1 MSHELRTPL
10 NAIIGFSELMRSEM
24 FGELASDRYRMYV
37 RDIHTSGVHLLTVI
51 NDMLDLSKAE
61 AGRIELHETKVDVA
75 AAIYGSLAMVRS
87 RADNAGVSFRIE
99 LQPGLPFLLADELR
113 VKQILLNLLSN
124 AVKFTPA
131 GGQVS
136 IAATGGSAGLAIAVS
151 DTGIGIAEADI
162 PRVLTPFMQIQNIYT
177 RKREGTGLGLP
188 LTKQLVELH
197 RGRLD
202 IRSAAGKGTTVTVR
216 FPQERIVDV
225 SSPIAG
231 RSDRAVA

>member
-1 MSHELRTPL
+1 
-10 NAIIGFSELMRSEM
+10 
-24 FGELASDRYRMYV
+24 MYV
-37 RDIHTSGVHLLTVI
+37 GDIHASGVHLLTVI

-75 AAIYGSLAMVRS
+75 AAIHGSLAMVRS

-99 LQPGLPFLLADELR
+99 LQPGLPQLLADELR
-113 VKQILLNLLSN
+113 IKQILLNLLSN
-124 AVKFTPA
+124 AVKFTPS
-131 GGQVS
+131 GGKVL
-136 IAATGGSAGLAIAVS
+136 IEATGDSAGLAVAVV

-162 PRVLTPFMQIQNIYT
+162 PRILTPFVQIQNIYT

-202 IRSAAGKGTTVTVR
+202 IRSASGKGTTVTVR
-216 FPQERIVDV
+216 FPPERIVNA
-225 SSPIAG
+225 PI
-231 RSDRAVA
+231 RVTDRAVA